1 MASGELLMTH
11 TTFTIVTAG
20 GGPAMQCGDTRA
32 SAL

>member
-11 TTFTIVTAG
+11 FIVTAG
-20 GGPAMQCGDTRA
+20 NQPVSTCGDTRA

>member
-11 TTFTIVTAG
+11 TTITIVTAG
-20 GGPAMQCGDTRA
+20 GGPAMQSGDTRA

>member
-1 MASGELLMTH
+1 MASGELLMTPI
-11 TTFTIVTAG
+11 TITIVTAG

>member
-11 TTFTIVTAG
+11 TTSIIVTAG

>member
-1 MASGELLMTH
+1 MAPGELLMALVQI
-11 TTFTIVTAG
+11 TIVTAG